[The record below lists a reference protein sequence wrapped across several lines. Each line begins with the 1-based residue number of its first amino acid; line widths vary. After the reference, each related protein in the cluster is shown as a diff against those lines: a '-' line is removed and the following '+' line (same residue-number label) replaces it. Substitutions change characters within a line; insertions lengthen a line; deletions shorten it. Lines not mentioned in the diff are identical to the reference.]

1 MKAVYLKV
9 RLMAIAWLSACLVA
23 CTSNVE
29 ADLEVIEYPIAFQAS
44 LTDIYGTVS
53 DAQGMGDSRLWGW
66 YLTEDS
72 PVPIFEGDK
81 VTDGT
86 WAYEG
91 GRRYWTMEKIH
102 RFYAVSP
109 VYPLEGSGTRVSV
122 TADGVISVADFDC
135 SRTGDEAVDLM
146 TALVGWARYEAEEKP
161 EKVGLEFRHELAQ
174 LQIII
179 KTDQGVT
186 ATIHDASF
194 YDIAVK
200 GTLEQDSGESSWK
213 PAAVVGKADTPFQKK
228 IERVL
233 KPVSQLSLFDKMLLI
248 PQDCMKIKLAVNY
261 TRNGENL
268 TETIDFYDLISYLS
282 VGQNYRIEL
291 TIGADTITYRASIIN
306 KW

>member
-53 DAQGMGDSRLWGW
+53 DAQGMGDFRLWGW

-174 LQIII
+174 LQIIV

-248 PQDCMKIKLAVNY
+248 PQDCMKIKW
-261 TRNGENL
+261 
-268 TETIDFYDLISYLS
+268 
-282 VGQNYRIEL
+282 
-291 TIGADTITYRASIIN
+291 IN
-306 KW
+306 VKT

>member
-1 MKAVYLKV
+1 
-9 RLMAIAWLSACLVA
+9 
-23 CTSNVE
+23 
-29 ADLEVIEYPIAFQAS
+29 
-44 LTDIYGTVS
+44 
-53 DAQGMGDSRLWGW
+53 
-66 YLTEDS
+66 
-72 PVPIFEGDK
+72 
-81 VTDGT
+81 
-86 WAYEG
+86 
-91 GRRYWTMEKIH
+91 MEKIH

-174 LQIII
+174 LQIIV

-233 KPVSQLSLFDKMLLI
+233 KPVSQLQQKRDCPGVKSPPAVPYI
-248 PQDCMKIKLAVNY
+248 PFKKN
-261 TRNGENL
+261 
-268 TETIDFYDLISYLS
+268 
-282 VGQNYRIEL
+282 
-291 TIGADTITYRASIIN
+291 
-306 KW
+306 

>member
-53 DAQGMGDSRLWGW
+53 DAQGMGDFRLWGW

-146 TALVGWARYEAEEKP
+146 TALVGWARYEAED
-161 EKVGLEFRHELAQ
+161 LNS
-174 LQIII
+174 
-179 KTDQGVT
+179 
-186 ATIHDASF
+186 AT
-194 YDIAVK
+194 
-200 GTLEQDSGESSWK
+200 
-213 PAAVVGKADTPFQKK
+213 
-228 IERVL
+228 
-233 KPVSQLSLFDKMLLI
+233 LL
-248 PQDCMKIKLAVNY
+248 
-261 TRNGENL
+261 
-268 TETIDFYDLISYLS
+268 
-282 VGQNYRIEL
+282 
-291 TIGADTITYRASIIN
+291 
-306 KW
+306 